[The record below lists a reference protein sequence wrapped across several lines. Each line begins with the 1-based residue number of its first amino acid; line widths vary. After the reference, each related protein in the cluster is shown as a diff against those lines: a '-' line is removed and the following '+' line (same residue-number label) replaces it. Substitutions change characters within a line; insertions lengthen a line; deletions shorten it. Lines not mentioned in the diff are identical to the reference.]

1 MTVATKSIKAVPVH
15 VPGEGMAEVV
25 RRVAQWHKSE
35 AVAYTEASGAI
46 NLFEL
51 PPNSILLRAGVKVTA
66 AFDASGSA
74 AAPTGTITVPND
86 SGTETIWDAA
96 ITKLQSTGYSPSTVE
111 GVLIPSSG
119 GMLIFNYTTSSAG
132 ASTNAAGSFNVYV
145 ELIQK
150 DDLL

>member
-1 MTVATKSIKAVPVH
+1 MTVTTKSVKAVPVH

-25 RRVAQWHKSE
+25 RRVAQWHKSN

-51 PPNSILLRAGVKVTA
+51 PGNSILLRAGVKVTA

-74 AAPTGTITVPND
+74 AAATGTITVPND
-86 SGTETIWDAA
+86 TGTETIWDAGN
-96 ITKLQSTGYSPSTVE
+96 TKLQSTGYSPSSIE
-111 GVLIPSSG
+111 GVALPSSG
-119 GMLIFNYTTSSAG
+119 GMVIFNYTTSTSG
-132 ASTNAAGSFNVYV
+132 ASTNAAGSINVYV

-150 DDLL
+150 EDLL